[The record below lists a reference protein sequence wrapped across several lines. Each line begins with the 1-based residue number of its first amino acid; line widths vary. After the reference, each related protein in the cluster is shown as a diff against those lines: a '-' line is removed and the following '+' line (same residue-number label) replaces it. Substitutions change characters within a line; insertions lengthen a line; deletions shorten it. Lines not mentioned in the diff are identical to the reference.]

1 MKTLL
6 TLAWRNLWRKKRRTL
21 ITVSSVLFA
30 VVIAIAFISYVKGL
44 QEQMIESFVRYD
56 TGYLQVQDILYHDEP
71 SLDHTFEYNREV
83 HDALEPFRH
92 EINYTV
98 PRIQGFSIIA
108 KETTSRPA
116 MVTGIVPELE
126 DRMSNL
132 SADIVEGKMF
142 TDEDNFAVIGQGLAD
157 MLDIAVGDTIVL
169 IGQGFQAMTAAGKY
183 MVGGI
188 IKYTLPEKNNT
199 TVFLPLP
206 ETQWYFAAENRLSN
220 LIIMIDDEERA
231 FGLAQGIQ
239 SNLDDEWYKVRTWDE
254 LLPDL
259 VGVVEMR
266 ETVNKIMIWV
276 LYIVV
281 GFGILGTI
289 LNMMHE
295 RRREFGILMS
305 VGLKRKQLG
314 FMCFMETLFISIIG
328 VLSGVIVGFVMVYIL
343 YRNPIPAT
351 GAMEELMLD
360 YGLEPIFRFSIAPE
374 VFIFQAVT
382 IFIISMVI
390 GLYVIRKIFTID
402 MLQAARY

>member
-30 VVIAIAFISYVKGL
+30 VVIAVAFISYVKGL

-71 SLDHTFEYNREV
+71 SLDHTFEYGDEV
-83 HDALEPFRH
+83 IAALEPFQH
-92 EINYTV
+92 EINFTV

-116 MVTGIVPELE
+116 RVTGIVPEME

-132 SADIVEGKMF
+132 SADIVEGEMF
-142 TDEDNFAVIGQGLAD
+142 TDEDDFAVIAQGLAD

-183 MVGGI
+183 KVGGI
-188 IKYTLPEKNNT
+188 IKFTLPEKNNT
-199 TVFLPLP
+199 LIYLPLR
-206 ETQWYFAAENRLSN
+206 EAQWYFAADNRLTN
-220 LIIMIDDEERA
+220 LVIMIDDEERA

-239 SNLDDEWYKVRTWDE
+239 NNLNDAWYTVRTWDE

-259 VGVVEMR
+259 VGMIEMR
-266 ETVNKIMIWV
+266 ETVNKIMVWV

-314 FMCFMETLFISIIG
+314 FVCFMETVFISVIG

-343 YRNPIPAT
+343 YRNPIPAS
-351 GAMEELMLD
+351 GAMEEMMLG
-360 YGLEPIFRFSIAPE
+360 YGMEPIFRFSIAPD
-374 VFIFQAVT
+374 VFIFQAMTVFLIT
-382 IFIISMVI
+382 MVI
-390 GLYVIRKIFTID
+390 GLYVVRKIFRID
-402 MLQAARY
+402 ILQAARN

>member
-1 MKTLL
+1 MKTLI

-30 VVIAIAFISYVKGL
+30 VLIAVAFISYVKGL

-56 TGYLQVQDILYHDEP
+56 TGYLQVQDISYHDEP
-71 SLDHTFEYNREV
+71 SLDHTFEYGDEV
-83 HDALEPFRH
+83 TAALEPFQH
-92 EINYTV
+92 EINFTV

-116 MVTGIVPELE
+116 WVTGIIPEME

-132 SADIVEGKMF
+132 SADIVEGEMF
-142 TDEDNFAVIGQGLAD
+142 TDEDDFAVIAQGLAD

-183 MVGGI
+183 KVGGI
-188 IKYTLPEKNNT
+188 IKFTFPEKNNT
-199 TVFLPLP
+199 LIYLPLR
-206 ETQWYFAAENRLSN
+206 EAQWYFAADNRLTN
-220 LIIMIDDEERA
+220 LVIMIDDEERA

-239 SNLDDEWYKVRTWDE
+239 SNLDDAWYKVRTWDE

-259 VGVVEMR
+259 VGMIEMR
-266 ETVNKIMIWV
+266 ETVNKIMVWV

-314 FMCFMETLFISIIG
+314 FMCFMETVFISVIG
-328 VLSGVIVGFVMVYIL
+328 VLSGVIVGFIMVYIL
-343 YRNPIPAT
+343 YRNPIPAS
-351 GAMEELMLD
+351 GAMEEMMLG
-360 YGLEPIFRFSIAPE
+360 YGMEPIFRFSIAPD
-374 VFIFQAVT
+374 VFIFQAMTVFLIT
-382 IFIISMVI
+382 MVI
-390 GLYVIRKIFTID
+390 GLYVIRKIFRLDI
-402 MLQAARY
+402 LQAARN

>member
-30 VVIAIAFISYVKGL
+30 VVIAVAFISYVKGL

-71 SLDHTFEYNREV
+71 SLDHTFEYGREV
-83 HDALEPFRH
+83 IDALEPFQN
-92 EINYTV
+92 EINFTV
-98 PRIQGFSIIA
+98 PRIQGFSLIA
-108 KETTSRPA
+108 KETTSRSA
-116 MVTGIVPELE
+116 WVTGIIPEME
-126 DRMSNL
+126 DRMSKL
-132 SADIVEGKMF
+132 LADIVEGRMF
-142 TDEDNFAVIGQGLAD
+142 ADEDDFAVIGQGLAD

-169 IGQGFQAMTAAGKY
+169 IGQGFQAMTAAGKFK
-183 MVGGI
+183 VGGI
-188 IKYTLPEKNNT
+188 IKFTLPEKNNSI
-199 TVFLPLP
+199 VYLPLK
-206 ETQWYFAAENRLSN
+206 EAQWYFAAEARLTN
-220 LIIMIDDEERA
+220 LVIMIDDEERA

-239 SNLDDEWYKVRTWDE
+239 NNLDDEWYKVRTWDE

-259 VGVVEMR
+259 VGLIEMR

-328 VLSGVIVGFVMVYIL
+328 VMSGVFVGFIMVYIL

-351 GAMEELMLD
+351 GVFEELMLD
-360 YGLEPIFRFSIAPE
+360 YGMEPIFRFSIAPD

-382 IFIISMVI
+382 VFLITMVI
-390 GLYVIRKIFTID
+390 GLYVIRKIFKLD
-402 MLQAARY
+402 MLHAARN

>member
-1 MKTLL
+1 
-6 TLAWRNLWRKKRRTL
+6 
-21 ITVSSVLFA
+21 
-30 VVIAIAFISYVKGL
+30 
-44 QEQMIESFVRYD
+44 MIESFVRYD

-71 SLDHTFEYNREV
+71 SLDHTFEYSDEV
-83 HDALEPFRH
+83 IAALEPFQH
-92 EINYTV
+92 EINFTI

-116 MVTGIVPELE
+116 LVIGILPEME

-132 SADIVEGKMF
+132 SADIVEGEMF
-142 TDEDNFAVIGQGLAD
+142 TDEDDFAIVSQGLAD

-183 MVGGI
+183 KVGGI
-188 IKYTLPEKNNT
+188 IKFTLPEKNNT
-199 TVFLPLP
+199 HIYLPLR
-206 ETQWYFAAENRLSN
+206 EAQWYFAADNRLTN
-220 LIIMIDDEERA
+220 LVIMIDDEDRA

-239 SNLDDEWYKVRTWDE
+239 NNLDSEWYIVRTWNE

-259 VGVVEMR
+259 VGMIEMR
-266 ETVNKIMIWV
+266 ETVNKIMVWV

-314 FMCFMETLFISIIG
+314 LMCFMETVFISVIG
-328 VLSGVIVGFVMVYIL
+328 VVSGVIVGFVMAYIL
-343 YRNPIPAT
+343 YRNPIPAS
-351 GAMEELMLD
+351 GAMEEMMLD
-360 YGLEPIFRFSIAPE
+360 YGMEPIFRFSIAPD
-374 VFIFQAVT
+374 VFIFQAITVFLIT
-382 IFIISMVI
+382 MVI
-390 GLYVIRKIFTID
+390 GLYVIRKIFRLD
-402 MLQAARY
+402 MLQAARN

>member
-30 VVIAIAFISYVKGL
+30 VVIAVFFISYVKGL

-71 SLDHTFEYNREV
+71 SLDHTFEYGDEV
-83 HDALEPFRH
+83 IGAFEPFQH
-92 EINYTV
+92 EINFTV

-116 MVTGIVPELE
+116 WVTGILPELE
-126 DRMSNL
+126 DRMSNF
-132 SADIVEGKMF
+132 SADIVEGEMF
-142 TDEDNFAVIGQGLAD
+142 TDEDDFAIIAQGLAD
-157 MLDIAVGDTIVL
+157 MLDIAVGDTIIL

-183 MVGGI
+183 KVGGI
-188 IKYTLPEKNNT
+188 IKFTLAEKNNT
-199 TVFLPLP
+199 RIYLPLR
-206 ETQWYFAAENRLSN
+206 EAQWYFAADNRLTN
-220 LIIMIDDEERA
+220 LVIMIDDEDRA
-231 FGLAQGIQ
+231 SGLAQGIQ
-239 SNLDDEWYKVRTWDE
+239 SNLDSEWYIVRTWDE

-259 VGVVEMR
+259 IGVIEMR

-314 FMCFMETLFISIIG
+314 LMCFMETVFISVIG
-328 VLSGVIVGFVMVYIL
+328 VVSGVIVGFGMAYIL
-343 YRNPIPAT
+343 YRNPIPAS
-351 GAMEELMLD
+351 GAMEEMMLN
-360 YGLEPIFRFSIAPE
+360 YGMEPIFRFSIAPD
-374 VFIFQAVT
+374 VFIFQAITVFLIT
-382 IFIISMVI
+382 MVI
-390 GLYVIRKIFTID
+390 GLYVIRKIFRID
-402 MLQAARY
+402 MLQAARN

>member
-1 MKTLL
+1 MKTLF

-30 VVIAIAFISYVKGL
+30 VVIAVAFISYVKGL

-71 SLDHTFEYNREV
+71 SLDHTFEYSDEV
-83 HDALEPFRH
+83 IAALEPFQH
-92 EINYTV
+92 EINFTI

-116 MVTGIVPELE
+116 WVIGILPEME

-132 SADIVEGKMF
+132 SADIVEGEMF
-142 TDEDNFAVIGQGLAD
+142 TDEDDFAIVSQGLAD

-183 MVGGI
+183 KVGGI
-188 IKYTLPEKNNT
+188 IKFTLPEKNNT
-199 TVFLPLP
+199 HIYLPLR
-206 ETQWYFAAENRLSN
+206 EAQWYFAADNRLTN
-220 LIIMIDDEERA
+220 LVIMIDDEDRA

-239 SNLDDEWYKVRTWDE
+239 NNLDGEWYIVRTWNE

-259 VGVVEMR
+259 IGMIEMR
-266 ETVNKIMIWV
+266 ETVNKIMVWV

-314 FMCFMETLFISIIG
+314 FMCFMETVFISVIG

-343 YRNPIPAT
+343 YRNPIPAS
-351 GAMEELMLD
+351 GAMEEMMLD
-360 YGLEPIFRFSIAPE
+360 YGMEPIFRFSIAPD
-374 VFIFQAVT
+374 VFIFQAITVFLIT
-382 IFIISMVI
+382 MVI
-390 GLYVIRKIFTID
+390 GLYVIRKIFKLD
-402 MLQAARY
+402 MLQAARN